1 MSESQKE
8 IKTKE
13 EERENCPRCDVVDIF
28 IDYTNLGC
36 EPIEVIHQIAKGLA
50 TLVAIA
56 PQEIR
61 IVITERIK
69 EDFHEMVE
77 EGGAEII
84 LHNTQ
89 EIMH

>member
-1 MSESQKE
+1 
-8 IKTKE
+8 
-13 EERENCPRCDVVDIF
+13 
-28 IDYTNLGC
+28 
-36 EPIEVIHQIAKGLA
+36 
-50 TLVAIA
+50 LVAIA